1 MIRFLT
7 PAVTASAA
15 ALWRQ
20 VELPATQHAATLEK
34 MAERAAAS
42 LRASPG
48 ERVSCFESTT
58 GGLIQASLLA
68 SPGASAFTTC
78 GAVTYTASRAVGVLG
93 PNARPLGE
101 PLDRHGHRCRPQNA
115 AEYVASKQER
125 VVALARRKRLETGS
139 TWCVCENGACGPTF
153 NYADLEAGFSAIWVS
168 GPVERGILVRST
180 HARREDN
187 MWAFSAA
194 ALDLLAECVAEAA
207 AAREAGGAPE
217 AEKGAPLL
225 EATEDRHGGVEAEV
239 RPGAPWQVSGFVE
252 ELHSAL
258 QAWEGAGKRGV
269 WLRLPA
275 EAHAYVDAAVAAGFE
290 YHHATAGY
298 LQLTRWLPPTPSP
311 LPRYA
316 FTSVG
321 VGGVVVNG
329 KREVLM
335 VQERVSPSKRMQ
347 GSWKLPG
354 GLAEPGEDFAATVA
368 REVAEETGV
377 RAELDGVVS
386 LRHSHGRRFGQS
398 DVYVIVRL
406 RAPAGRDGISF
417 CEGELQD
424 ARWMG
429 IDEIDARKEG
439 EEDEGKPLD
448 GKVSIG
454 NYQMIRNALDGSLI
468 EGVSIPNSK
477 GEPTMLYRAPRGAAE
492 G

>member
-1 MIRFLT
+1 
-7 PAVTASAA
+7 
-15 ALWRQ
+15 
-20 VELPATQHAATLEK
+20 
-34 MAERAAAS
+34 
-42 LRASPG
+42 
-48 ERVSCFESTT
+48 
-58 GGLIQASLLA
+58 
-68 SPGASAFTTC
+68 
-78 GAVTYTASRAVGVLG
+78 
-93 PNARPLGE
+93 
-101 PLDRHGHRCRPQNA
+101 
-115 AEYVASKQER
+115 

-275 EAHAYVDAAVAAGFE
+275 EAHAYVGAAVAAGFD

-298 LQLTRWLPPTPSP
+298 LQLTRWLPPTPSL

-347 GSWKLPG
+347 GCKDAQPRREMRRGGGALATAFSAPRRRSWKLPG

-377 RAELDGVVS
+377 WAELDGVVS

-439 EEDEGKPLD
+439 EEDEGEGGSVGRRSAAKL
-448 GKVSIG
+448 SHAS
-454 NYQMIRNALDGSLI
+454 RALRLQASP
-468 EGVSIPNSK
+468 S
-477 GEPTMLYRAPRGAAE
+477 TAR
-492 G
+492 

>member
-1 MIRFLT
+1 M
-7 PAVTASAA
+7 
-15 ALWRQ
+15 
-20 VELPATQHAATLEK
+20 
-34 MAERAAAS
+34 
-42 LRASPG
+42 
-48 ERVSCFESTT
+48 
-58 GGLIQASLLA
+58 
-68 SPGASAFTTC
+68 
-78 GAVTYTASRAVGVLG
+78 
-93 PNARPLGE
+93 
-101 PLDRHGHRCRPQNA
+101 
-115 AEYVASKQER
+115 ASKQER

-187 MWAFSAA
+187 MWVASLPPPLSPLSPPRRPAVSRWAFSAA

-239 RPGAPWQVSGFVE
+239 RPGAPWQVSGLSRSCTAGARPRHVHDTASDGSWQVSGFVE

-258 QAWEGAGKRGV
+258 QAWEGAGKRGL

-347 GSWKLPG
+347 GCTDAQPAVRRG
-354 GLAEPGEDFAATVA
+354 G
-368 REVAEETGV
+368 AEEP
-377 RAELDGVVS
+377 S
-386 LRHSHGRRFGQS
+386 PQPSRR
-398 DVYVIVRL
+398 L
-406 RAPAGRDGISF
+406 CAGRGS
-417 CEGELQD
+417 CRAGSPSQGRTLRRPWP
-424 ARWMG
+424 ARLPRRRACG
-429 IDEIDARKEG
+429 RSSTASSACATRTAAA
-439 EEDEGKPLD
+439 
-448 GKVSIG
+448 S
-454 NYQMIRNALDGSLI
+454 GS
-468 EGVSIPNSK
+468 
-477 GEPTMLYRAPRGAAE
+477 PTCTLSCVDCSGGAARRRRRACLRRRW
-492 G
+492 